1 MRQEKNQNQ
10 NYQKLDKNMALSKAK
25 TSYDRGHLIGRQFGG
40 SPDLDNL
47 VRMKES
53 INRVNGEFYRL
64 ETSWKDALKLGQS
77 VDVEIKINYPS
88 FGGNVPSSFDVT
100 HYIDGKFQGTEKIIN

>member
-1 MRQEKNQNQ
+1 MKQSKNP
-10 NYQKLDKNMALSKAK
+10 KNLSKSTK
-25 TSYDRGHLIGRQFGG
+25 NCEYDRGHLIGRQFGG

-53 INRVNGEFYRL
+53 INRVNSEFYRL

-77 VDVEIKINYPS
+77 VDVDIKINYPS

-100 HYIDGKFQGTEKIIN
+100 HYINNTKQPIINIPN